1 MTPDSSAFLL
11 LGGATR
17 KAALFVFLFICL
29 FILLLN
35 SALSCISRA
44 VGRGVQS
51 PTAAQEYAALVC
63 LSSVL
68 LRKITFAF

>member
-1 MTPDSSAFLL
+1 MTPDSSAVLL
-11 LGGATR
+11 LGGATG
-17 KAALFVFLFICL
+17 KAAFCFL

-51 PTAAQEYAALVC
+51 PAAAAQEYAALAC

-68 LRKITFAF
+68 RRKITFAV

>member
-11 LGGATR
+11 LGGTTR
-17 KAALFVFLFICL
+17 KAALFDFL

-51 PTAAQEYAALVC
+51 PTVAQEYAALVC

-68 LRKITFAF
+68 RRKITFAF

>member
-1 MTPDSSAFLL
+1 MTPDSVPL
-11 LGGATR
+11 LGGATG
-17 KAALFVFLFICL
+17 KAALFVFL

-51 PTAAQEYAALVC
+51 PAAAAQE
-63 LSSVL
+63 
-68 LRKITFAF
+68 

>member
-1 MTPDSSAFLL
+1 MTPDSAVVLL
-11 LGGATR
+11 LRGATG
-17 KAALFVFLFICL
+17 KAALFVFL

-44 VGRGVQS
+44 VGHGVRS
-51 PTAAQEYAALVC
+51 PAAADQEYAALAC

-68 LRKITFAF
+68 RRKITFAV